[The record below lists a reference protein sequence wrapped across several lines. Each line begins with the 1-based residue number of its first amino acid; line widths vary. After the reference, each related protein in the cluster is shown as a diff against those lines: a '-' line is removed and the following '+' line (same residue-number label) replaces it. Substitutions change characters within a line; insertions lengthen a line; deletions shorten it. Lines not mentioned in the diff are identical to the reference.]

1 MEKKLEKNRIGEIN
15 AKKKGKMLYAFLE
28 SRKEKKKKNHLD
40 SRAQYIAFRAKI
52 GFLHPSIV
60 SFH

>member
-28 SRKEKKKKNHLD
+28 SRKEKKEKSLGVA
-40 SRAQYIAFRAKI
+40 RAIHSLPR
-52 GFLHPSIV
+52 
-60 SFH
+60 